1 MLPHLRRWAIQ
12 VVGQPVRTTILTG
25 GAAEAIL
32 RFVREEPVDLLVVGT
47 HGRTGLMHF
56 VMGSVAE
63 EVVRHADCPV
73 LVRRSSSVQ
82 RHEPVTLS
90 LAT

>member
-1 MLPHLRRWAIQ
+1 LGPVIPSLRAR
-12 VVGQPVRTTILTG
+12 GILTG
-25 GAAEAIL
+25 KAAEAIL
-32 RFVREEPVDLLVVGT
+32 GFVRQEPVDLLVMGT

-73 LVRRSSSVQ
+73 LVARGSSGQ
-82 RHEPVTLS
+82 RHEPVNIS
-90 LAT
+90 VAT